1 MVARVTHKSNGR
13 CLNPGVIRLLQAIVT
28 LEGE

>member
-1 MVARVTHKSNGR
+1 MEACVTRNSKGR
-13 CLNPGVIRLLQAIVT
+13 CLNPGVIRLLQASVT